1 MRDEGLSISCTN
13 IDSSQDHTYFV
24 RVSLKGKLS
33 LHQVMPHGI
42 NAVTSEFVFPGGCSD
57 CKSQRVLSTRPMLD
71 LVVDLHGHVGEQ
83 GWLRASEGVSALVFE
98 DLASS

>member
-1 MRDEGLSISCTN
+1 
-13 IDSSQDHTYFV
+13 
-24 RVSLKGKLS
+24 
-33 LHQVMPHGI
+33 
-42 NAVTSEFVFPGGCSD
+42 
-57 CKSQRVLSTRPMLD
+57 MLD